1 MANVTKG
8 KTLDGK
14 PYAGDPH
21 VRLLCNRREF
31 LGVASA
37 FGAAGAAGGAEA
49 RTDRAAARDLG
60 PVKLRVG
67 IVSDIHITNDTP
79 GRRDSNEHF
88 IKALRYFDAQKVD
101 AVLVAGDLF
110 TTGRIRELEFVAE
123 AWNAVF
129 PHDRAAD
136 GRPVARLFVTGNH
149 DVEDWTYQLQP
160 GETAAQKAERV
171 KGEMFAFHRAE
182 TWRRLFG
189 EDYAPYGAKT
199 VKGYTFVLRNW
210 PSAFHGER
218 PAVEAAMAE
227 WGPKVARDKVFFYC
241 QHEQADDTVNAS
253 WLVGGAK
260 WDNGQDGGLTKR
272 VLSAYPN
279 CVCLTGH
286 SHNSLADERSIWQGA
301 YTAVNCGC
309 LVGWAFAGPGRENG
323 HDCDGNPAPVREMPV
338 FDKTHVYQ
346 GLLMT
351 VYGDAIRFHRRE
363 FVNGGVLGDD
373 WIVPLGTAARPYA
386 FAPRVAASR
395 PPRFAADAQV
405 AVRTVEKGRDR
416 AGDVHPQVE
425 VAFPSVTSATGGDR
439 AHDYAVR
446 VEMMIGDVVRTVD
459 EKRVFSD
466 RFMWSEADD
475 RSPVRCLFAKRALPA
490 KRLLRFVVT
499 PYNCWMKPGESIAT
513 NWKVYT

>member
-1 MANVTKG
+1 M
-8 KTLDGK
+8 
-14 PYAGDPH
+14 
-21 VRLLCNRREF
+21 NRREF

-37 FGAAGAAGGAEA
+37 FGAAGAAGGAVA
-49 RTDRAAARDLG
+49 RTNRAAVRDLG
-60 PVKLRVG
+60 PAKLRVG

-149 DVEDWTYQLQP
+149 DVEDWTYRLRP

-189 EDYAPYGAKT
+189 EEYAPYGAKT

-386 FAPRVAASR
+386 FAPRVSASR

-405 AVRTVEKGRDR
+405 EVRTVEKGRDR